1 MSPPCRVWRRS
12 SFTRS
17 VTHPLAERQNGRF
30 QARTA
35 CPRERAR
42 VKGKGRNVRGQG
54 ASEWIPPC
62 GKAREKQLRGRGG
75 KLAAASPR
83 ERFRVCSCSGSFCL
97 PQELAEQRV
106 VELVSSPTSANEQP
120 LFGESPEMRV
130 LESWNE
136 MARVDFVPLGSS

>member
-1 MSPPCRVWRRS
+1 MPSLAS
-12 SFTRS
+12 LLFTRS
-17 VTHPLAERQNGRF
+17 MTHPLAERQNGRF
-30 QARTA
+30 HARTA

-42 VKGKGRNVRGQG
+42 VKGKGRNGRGQG

-62 GKAREKQLRGRGG
+62 GKAREKQLPPGRGG
-75 KLAAASPR
+75 KLAAASRR

-97 PQELAEQRV
+97 AQELAKEWV
-106 VELVSSPTSANEQP
+106 VELVSSPTSANEQS
-120 LFGESPEMRV
+120 FFSESAEMCV